1 MTEGMGVRVESGE
14 AVIRLPEDARN
25 KLVEELAPCPCVA
38 PKSIAT
44 TETRQAFLDAL
55 PHQPVRWPVSNI
67 HGLRVALGD
76 CACRGPQPSDTI
88 RHRLSVALGKL
99 RV

>member
-1 MTEGMGVRVESGE
+1 MTEGMGVRVESGM
-14 AVIRLPEDARN
+14 AVIRLPEDARAQ
-25 KLVEELAPCPCVA
+25 LAHELAPCPCVA

-44 TETRQAFLDAL
+44 TETRQALLDAL
-55 PHQPVRWPVSNI
+55 PHQPVRWPLHDI